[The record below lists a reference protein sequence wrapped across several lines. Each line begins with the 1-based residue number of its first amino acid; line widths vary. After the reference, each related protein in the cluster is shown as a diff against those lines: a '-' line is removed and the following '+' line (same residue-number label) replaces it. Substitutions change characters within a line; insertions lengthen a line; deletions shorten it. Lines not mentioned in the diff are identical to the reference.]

1 MESSLWGSRLPIV
14 VGMGGKM
21 DGRFQNPDF
30 QSSGEREG
38 KLFQCVAGGGRVMR
52 LCRRGGGTRCCRQD
66 DAPSD
71 SGGTIAS
78 RTMLQAAV
86 GVPIAW
92 GRGKENELLE
102 ELPGS
107 SGSLV
112 KSSVQMIRFRFDC
125 FPI

>member
-1 MESSLWGSRLPIV
+1 MESSLGGSRLPIV

-21 DGRFQNPDF
+21 DGRFQTSNRRE
-30 QSSGEREG
+30 GERG
-38 KLFQCVAGGGRVMR
+38 SFSSVLPGGGRVMR

-78 RTMLQAAV
+78 WTTLQAVV
-86 GVPIAW
+86 GVPIARE
-92 GRGKENELLE
+92 RGKENELLK

-112 KSSVQMIRFRFDC
+112 KPSV
-125 FPI
+125 